1 MLLGSESAALFP
13 EVGVGV
19 KKQVIR
25 LYESAYW
32 SQIKEF
38 YFIQLPV
45 VLWILNGSLICLFEK
60 KYILNE
66 I

>member
-25 LYESAYW
+25 LYESAY
-32 SQIKEF
+32 
-38 YFIQLPV
+38 
-45 VLWILNGSLICLFEK
+45 
-60 KYILNE
+60 
-66 I
+66 